1 MKKCKQRILKP
12 LLINLLLILALL
24 AIPNKGVA
32 EEKPVTVSMPT
43 EFTPAIDSNGSPKY
57 ITADQIEKT
66 LRSHSKEFKKLY
78 WNWNVKQFIL
88 PRHQWLKELLAVYD
102 TMLNKI
108 DVDAKADTWDCEN
121 FSSFLNAFATVRIW
135 KAGYYDTRGA
145 IGWMRVDA
153 KKEWAGLP
161 PVMHAL
167 VFAVTEH
174 GLLVIEPQNGQMV
187 ELKDY
192 PNKEF
197 IQEVFLF

>member
-1 MKKCKQRILKP
+1 MKKCRQRTLKP
-12 LLINLLLILALL
+12 LLINLLLILTVL
-24 AIPNKGVA
+24 AIPGIGVSKDA
-32 EEKPVTVSMPT
+32 PFELSMPT
-43 EFTPAIDSNGSPKY
+43 EFIPAMDKNGSPRY
-57 ITADQIEKT
+57 ITAEQIEKT
-66 LRSHSKEFKKLY
+66 LQGHSKEFKKLY
-78 WNWNVKQFIL
+78 WNKKIKQFIL
-88 PRHQWLKELLAVYD
+88 PRHRWLKELLAVYD
-102 TMLNKI
+102 TMLNEI
-108 DVDAKADTWDCEN
+108 NVNAKADTWDCEN
-121 FSSFLNAFATVRIW
+121 FSSFLNALATVRIW

-167 VFAVTEH
+167 VFAVTEY

-192 PNKEF
+192 PNKEY

>member
-1 MKKCKQRILKP
+1 MKKLKPTILKFF
-12 LLINLLLILALL
+12 LINFLLILILL
-24 AIPNKGVA
+24 AIPTSGVA
-32 EEKPVTVSMPT
+32 EGEPFKLPMPSD
-43 EFTPAIDSNGSPKY
+43 FIPAMDKNGSPQY
-57 ITADQIEKT
+57 ITAEQIEKT
-66 LRSHSKEFKKLY
+66 LRGHSKEFKKLY
-78 WNWNVKQFIL
+78 WNWNIKQFIV

-102 TMLNKI
+102 TMLDKI

-135 KAGYYDTRGA
+135 KSGYYDTRGA

-167 VFAVTEH
+167 VFAVTEY
-174 GLLVIEPQNGQMV
+174 GLVVIEPQNGQMV

>member
-1 MKKCKQRILKP
+1 MKKCKQSLLRS
-12 LLINLLLILALL
+12 LLINSLFILALL
-24 AIPNKGVA
+24 AIPTSGIA
-32 EEKPVTVSMPT
+32 EGTPFKLSMPS
-43 EFTPAIDSNGSPKY
+43 EFIPAMDKNGSPQY
-57 ITADQIEKT
+57 ITAEQIEKT
-66 LRSHSKEFKKLY
+66 LQGHSKEFKKLY
-78 WNWNVKQFIL
+78 WNKGIKQFIL
-88 PRHQWLKELLAVYD
+88 PRHRWLKELLAVYD
-102 TMLNKI
+102 TMLNEI
-108 DVDAKADTWDCEN
+108 NVDAKADTWDCEN

-135 KAGYYDTRGA
+135 KSEYYDTRGA

-167 VFAVTEH
+167 VFAVTEY

-187 ELKDY
+187 KLKDY